1 MVKGGMGAGC
11 SAGAAADDNIVSVG
25 WQAATNKGTDNALST
40 GFNLLI
46 NIVFIKNKSV

>member
-1 MVKGGMGAGC
+1 MGGGGSVGAT
-11 SAGAAADDNIVSVG
+11 ADDKIVSVG
-25 WQAATNKGTDNALST
+25 WQAATSKGTNNALNS